1 MSTSLYRWTEECDR
15 RECPGDCD
23 LCEMYLL
30 DFMKF
35 MMLKEEGMTYRHECR
50 NCRWSVLT
58 FTDRI
63 KCANAQSGKDNV
75 GVSVWCRCW
84 EHEQTETDDE
94 KRR

>member
-1 MSTSLYRWTEECDR
+1 
-15 RECPGDCD
+15 
-23 LCEMYLL
+23 
-30 DFMKF
+30 
-35 MMLKEEGMTYRHECR
+35 MTMRHECR

-84 EHEQTETDDE
+84 EHEQTETEDE